1 MARRTMTMTDS
12 PAEPPRNDPE
22 DPHVVATM
30 RAVAIGIAVSA
41 VVLAAA
47 FLPVQGLRFALGVL
61 VGGAIVLINF
71 IFLARI
77 GRAMTQPSG
86 GGLWGLAYIFKVFAL
101 FGVAALLLRAGIV
114 PGLGLIVGLCALLPG
129 IVVGG
134 LRAAPGRGGR

>member
-1 MARRTMTMTDS
+1 MTMADT
-12 PAEPPRNDPE
+12 PAEPPRHDPE

-30 RAVAIGIAVSA
+30 RSVALGIAASTA
-41 VVLAAA
+41 VLAAA
-47 FLPVQGLRFALGVL
+47 FFPVRGWRFGLGVV

-71 IFLARI
+71 VILARI

-86 GGLWGLAYIFKVFAL
+86 GGLWGLAYLFKVFAL
-101 FGVAALLLRAGIV
+101 FGLAALLLRVGIV
-114 PGLGLIVGLCALLPG
+114 PGLGLVVGLCALLPG

>member
-1 MARRTMTMTDS
+1 MTMTDT
-12 PAEPPRNDPE
+12 PAEPPRHDSE

-30 RAVAIGIAVSA
+30 RAVATGIAVSTI
-41 VVLAAA
+41 VLAAA
-47 FLPVQGLRFALGVL
+47 FFPVQGGRFCLGVV
-61 VGGAIVLINF
+61 VGGAIVLVNF
-71 IFLARI
+71 MFLARI

-114 PGLGLIVGLCALLPG
+114 PGLGLVVGLCALLPG

>member
-1 MARRTMTMTDS
+1 MTDR
-12 PAEPPRNDPE
+12 PAEPPSDDPY
-22 DPHVVATM
+22 VLATM

-41 VVLAAA
+41 LVLAAA
-47 FLPVQGLRFALGVL
+47 FFPTHGLRFSVGVL
-61 VGGAIVLINF
+61 VGGAIVFVNF
-71 IFLARI
+71 VVLARI

-86 GGLWGLAYIFKVFAL
+86 GGLWGLAYLFKVFAL
-101 FGVAALLLRAGIV
+101 FGVAAGLLRAGIV